1 MTWVLDSLAN
11 SQAAFRRG
19 KCMTRTQ
26 SHAANPCRIPAPSL
40 PHPCSSGSRFGQA
53 RLLHGSCNEWTSGPR
68 LPPPAC
74 RCAHLAS
81 IIAHRPPIHFHC
93 QPTTLPPSPASPFH
107 CLHTHH
113 LFPTLPHAHSPPVA
127 LHLLRAP
134 FCRLHPVASPRSCPR
149 CESRLADRPIFA
161 GRHHVTTTP

>member
-11 SQAAFRRG
+11 SQAAFRHG

-26 SHAANPCRIPAPSL
+26 SHAPNPCRIPAPSL

-53 RLLHGSCNEWTSGPR
+53 RLLHGSCNEWMSGPR

-74 RCAHLAS
+74 PLRAS
-81 IIAHRPPIHFHC
+81 RIHHRPSPVAHPL
-93 QPTTLPPSPASPFH
+93 PTNNTSALARLPLSL
-107 CLHTHH
+107 LHTHH
-113 LFPTLPHAHSPPVA
+113 LLPTLPHAHTPPVA